1 MKKNNILLV
10 SLAFPPKA
18 CPESIQTARYFH
30 YLKNKI
36 GKIQVITAGCP
47 SLFMPYDESL
57 MKYFPSDLPVVQIKR
72 PESKYV
78 NYIIRNT
85 FPALLEL
92 PDNKIHFSF
101 FINNIVKRL
110 TFKPDVLYSR
120 SFPLTSAFIAS
131 KIQKKLKIPWVIHLS
146 DPWSLSPIEFRT
158 TFAQKYN
165 EKKEF
170 EFFNQAQHIS
180 FTTQETKDRYIEKFP
195 EFSEK
200 FVVFPNVYDPTD
212 LECFQDS
219 VKLNDKL
226 VFTYTGGLANT
237 RSCEPLL
244 KSLKTLFHSNPEL
257 FDDVIFNFAG
267 SFDRKNKKLIDDYD
281 LPFLNNL
288 GLISNEKAKEISG
301 LSDILILIDTYFEN
315 SKDAMFLP
323 SKLFDYLLTGNKIL
337 AITNKDSAVY
347 KIVNDKFG
355 TCIEHT
361 NIEYLMNY
369 FYDEIINFKNQ
380 KEKTNYPTNREMLSK
395 YSAEINSTRLA
406 SLLNSL

>member
-1 MKKNNILLV
+1 MKKKNILFV

-36 GKIQVITAGCP
+36 GKIQVITAEYP

-57 MKYFPSDLPVVQIKR
+57 MKYFPSDVSVFNIKR
-72 PESKYV
+72 PESKYL
-78 NYIIRNT
+78 NYVIRKT

-101 FINNIVKRL
+101 FINNILKKL
-110 TFKPDVLYSR
+110 KFKPDVLYSR

-131 KIQKKLKIPWVIHLS
+131 KIQKKLKIPWVLHLS
-146 DPWSLSPIEFRT
+146 DPWSISPIEFRT
-158 TFAQKYN
+158 EYAQKFN

-170 EFFNQAQHIS
+170 EFFNQAHYIS
-180 FTTQETKDRYIEKFP
+180 FTTQETKERYVEKFP

-200 FVVFPNVYDPTD
+200 FVVFPNVYDPAD
-212 LECFQDS
+212 LGFFQDTA
-219 VKLNDKL
+219 KLNDKL

-244 KSLKTLFHSNPEL
+244 KSLKTLYHSSPGL
-257 FDDVIFNFAG
+257 FDDVIVNFAG
-267 SFDRKNKKLIDDYD
+267 SFDRKNKKLINEYG
-281 LPFLNNL
+281 LPFLNNM
-288 GLISNEKAKEISG
+288 GLIGNEKAKEISG
-301 LSDILILIDTYFEN
+301 LSDILILIDTHFEN
-315 SKDAMFLP
+315 SKDAMFMP
-323 SKLFDYLLTGNKIL
+323 SKLLDYLLTGNKIL
-337 AITNKDSAVY
+337 ALTNKGSAVY

-361 NIEYLMNY
+361 NIESLINY
-369 FYDEIINFKNQ
+369 FNNEITNFKLQ
-380 KEKTNYPTNREMLSK
+380 KEKTNYRISSKMLNN
-395 YSAEINSTRLA
+395 YSADNNSSRLA